1 MFEISSELEKYI
13 LDHSEKEDE
22 LLYELNR
29 ETHKKMLRPRMLSGH
44 LQGKTLEMLSKLL
57 QPSQILE
64 VGTYTGYSA
73 ICLAR
78 GLAEGGR
85 LHTIES
91 NDELEDFVQ
100 HYFGRAGLQNKITL
114 HIGYALDIIR
124 ELTGPFDLVFLDA
137 DKTEYSDYLKLC
149 KERLSPGGC
158 ILADNVLWDGKV
170 VHPDPNDPDTTG
182 IHHFNETVKN
192 DPDLEKVILPIRD
205 GLMMIRKKP

>member
-1 MFEISSELEKYI
+1 MFGISQELEQYI
-13 LDHSEKEDE
+13 LNHSEKEDE

-29 ETHKKMLRPRMLSGH
+29 ETHKKVLHPRMLSGQ

-78 GLAEGGR
+78 GLTEGGR

-91 NDELEDFVQ
+91 NDELEDFAR
-100 HYFGRAGLQNKITL
+100 HYFNRAGLQERITL
-114 HIGYALDIIR
+114 HIGYALDII
-124 ELTGPFDLVFLDA
+124 EDLNGPFDLVYLDA
-137 DKTEYSDYLKLC
+137 DKREYTGYLKLC
-149 KERLSPGGC
+149 KEKLRPGGC

-170 VHPDPNDPDTTG
+170 VDPDPQDPDTMG

-192 DPDLEKVILPIRD
+192 DPDLEQVILPIRD
-205 GLMMIRKKP
+205 GLMMIRKKI

>member
-64 VGTYTGYSA
+64 IGTYTGYSA

-78 GLAEGGR
+78 GLPEGGR

-100 HYFGRAGLQNKITL
+100 HYFERAGLQNKISL
-114 HIGYALDIIR
+114 HIGYALDIIG
-124 ELTGPFDLVFLDA
+124 ELTGPFDLVYLDA

-170 VHPDPNDPDTTG
+170 VHPDPNDPDTMG

-205 GLMMIRKKP
+205 GLMMIRKKT

>member
-64 VGTYTGYSA
+64 IGTYTGYSA

-78 GLAEGGR
+78 GLPEGGQ

-100 HYFGRAGLQNKITL
+100 HYFKRAGLQDKITL

-124 ELTGPFDLVFLDA
+124 ELTGPFDLVYLDA

-170 VHPDPNDPDTTG
+170 VHPDTNDPDTMG

-205 GLMMIRKKP
+205 GLMMIRKRT